1 MWINIAWKSNPMFWT
16 TQELQGNTQME
27 DTGNYKGEK
36 EGLLLRKQKKSVKE
50 KYVKSIIQIDNF
62 WVFWDS
68 WFEFHQHIC
77 YKWQQVWYQE

>member
-36 EGLLLRKQKKSVKE
+36 EGLLLRKQKS
-50 KYVKSIIQIDNF
+50 Q
-62 WVFWDS
+62 
-68 WFEFHQHIC
+68 
-77 YKWQQVWYQE
+77 